1 MYDFMVCMLTRVES
15 DASVLTQVFQ
25 TLALMGSSLAFLH
38 DSSSVE
44 LLSEFPLVPRMLVLL
59 LLLLSDFL
67 FFDGLSSFSA
77 GFLFIYSASW
87 LLRVL

>member
-1 MYDFMVCMLTRVES
+1 MYDFMACVLTKLVS

-25 TLALMGSSLAFLH
+25 TFALMDSSLSFLD

-44 LLSEFPLVPRMLVLL
+44 LLSELPLFPRMLVLL

-67 FFDGLSSFSA
+67 FLDGLSSFSA
-77 GFLFIYSASW
+77 GFLFIYSLSW
-87 LLRVL
+87 FFRVL